1 MPTDQKGRSYEGDE
15 ARSDAAIASA
25 ARVATGAGSVFN
37 TEDATAFEA
46 TLTISA
52 ASGTTP
58 TLDVALHTTVDGTN
72 YYAVGAFAQK
82 TTTGAEAKA
91 FGPLGDK
98 CKWVWTI
105 AGDTPSF
112 TFTIDTEAQR
122 EH

>member
-1 MPTDQKGRSYEGDE
+1 MPTDQKGRFYEGDE
-15 ARSDAAIASA
+15 ARADAAVASA
-25 ARVATGAGSVFN
+25 ARTASGEGSVFN

-58 TLDVALHTTVDGTN
+58 TLDLALHTTVDGTN
-72 YYAVGAFAQK
+72 YYAVAAFPQQ
-82 TTTGAEAKA
+82 TTTGAVARA
-91 FGPLGDK
+91 FAPLGDK

-105 AGDTPSF
+105 AGTTPSF
-112 TFTIDTEAQR
+112 TFTVAAEAQR